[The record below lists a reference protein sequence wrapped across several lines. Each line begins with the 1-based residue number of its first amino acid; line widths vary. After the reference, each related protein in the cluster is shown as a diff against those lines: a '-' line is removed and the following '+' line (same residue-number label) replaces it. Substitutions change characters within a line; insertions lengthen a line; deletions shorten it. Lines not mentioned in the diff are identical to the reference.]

1 MANNYQEMIV
11 LMEKNEEFHHFANAM
26 NEKFGLSWNQC
37 KYFCHMSIR
46 DFNKK
51 NRIKRE
57 KELEELKEDLK
68 RYSED

>member
-1 MANNYQEMIV
+1 MFQI
-11 LMEKNEEFHHFANAM
+11 M
-26 NEKFGLSWNQC
+26 N
-37 KYFCHMSIR
+37 
-46 DFNKK
+46 FNKK